1 VRKNAVL
8 PKIIGKKI
16 TKRRQYLDLTQEE
29 LAEKVGVSRAYM
41 GFIEQSRNVPSLET
55 LEKIAKALKVKTN
68 ELL

>member
-16 TKRRQYLDLTQEE
+16 KKRRQYLDLTQEE

>member
-16 TKRRQYLDLTQEE
+16 KKRRQYLDLTQEE

-55 LEKIAKALKVKTN
+55 LEKIAKALRVRTS